1 MVTSLIAFFSVF
13 GGKGML
19 ANKWRFFV
27 SFMMNQGGTAERS
40 WEKSN
45 DLIDQAIK
53 LHDNHRFLTEQHV

>member
-1 MVTSLIAFFSVF
+1 
-13 GGKGML
+13 ML

-27 SFMMNQGGTAERS
+27 SFMMNQGDTAERS

-53 LHDNHRFLTEQHV
+53 LHDSHRFLTEQHV